1 MKKFIN
7 NHLVLSMAV
16 IIILT
21 VVLTLGT
28 LIVSR
33 MILFH
38 CVSAYACLIMPCQ
51 ATDKVQ
57 TNREYKQ
64 PYVKQHLNSLHNRR

>member
-7 NHLVLSMAV
+7 NHLVFSMAIT
-16 IIILT
+16 IIFT
-21 VVLTLGT
+21 VVFTLGT

-33 MILFH
+33 MLINH

-64 PYVKQHLNSLHNRR
+64 PYVKQHLKSLHNRR